1 MAVSTDNLETPERTA
16 ARELYEFLGIVP
28 APVMGNFRCPSLS
41 ECSRQCRDR
50 GERFNTGTWP
60 YIGAEYGQAVIKSCR
75 VRILFVAMERGGSH
89 DPSYEPAFKDTQ
101 NSFRTAAEK
110 RTNPHMGGVAAIM
123 KHLVDEIEPLR
134 YSQQFAL
141 TNAVKCVEYTE
152 SMNSL
157 STPEMIRN
165 CKSHLR
171 AEIEALNPDL
181 VITQGTHPRHT
192 VCQILEPLSSVADF
206 ADEAGRTKATI
217 LAAGSRLILTTPHP
231 ARLKGL
237 GWKSGGLP
245 AFLNAA
251 VQKARDEFVTLAA
264 RSS

>member
-1 MAVSTDNLETPERTA
+1 LH
-16 ARELYEFLGIVP
+16 
-28 APVMGNFRCPSLS
+28 
-41 ECSRQCRDR
+41 
-50 GERFNTGTWP
+50 TGTWP
-60 YIGAEYGQAVIKSCR
+60 YIGAEYGQALIR
-75 VRILFVAMERGGSH
+75 RYLVRILFVAMERGGSY

-101 NSFRTAAEK
+101 YNFRTAAEK

-123 KHLVDEIEPLR
+123 KHLVDETEPLR

-152 SMNSL
+152 SMNSG

-181 VITQGTHPRHT
+181 VKTQGTHPRHT
-192 VCQILEPLSSVADF
+192 VCQILEPIKAVADF
-206 ADEAGRTKATI
+206 ADEAGRTRATI
-217 LAAGSRLILTTPHP
+217 LAARSRLIVTTPHP

-237 GWKSGGLP
+237 GWKSAGLP
-245 AFLNAA
+245 PFLNAA
-251 VQKARDEFVTLAA
+251 IQKVRDALVNFATG
-264 RSS
+264 SP